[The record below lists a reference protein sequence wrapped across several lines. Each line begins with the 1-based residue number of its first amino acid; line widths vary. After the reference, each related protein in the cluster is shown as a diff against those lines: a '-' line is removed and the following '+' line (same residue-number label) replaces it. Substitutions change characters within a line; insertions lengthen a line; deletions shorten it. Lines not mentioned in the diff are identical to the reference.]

1 MDDVKD
7 NNNTKKIKCL
17 ESKRIRYSQNFN
29 FNYKSHRTLI
39 ISHLI
44 VTTMTTFS
52 VYLLQLMTN
61 NDSLIQQK
69 FIILKFCHK
78 YQEYHH
84 LAFTS
89 SKPTMEATE
98 QCVEYF
104 QS

>member
-1 MDDVKD
+1 MTSK
-7 NNNTKKIKCL
+7 TITISKKSKCL
-17 ESKRIRYSQNFN
+17 ESKRIGYSQKFD
-29 FNYKSHRTLI
+29 FNYNSYRTLI

-61 NDSLIQQK
+61 NDSLIHQK

-84 LAFTS
+84 LPFTS
-89 SKPTMEATE
+89 SKPTMEVTE
-98 QCVEYF
+98 QCVEYL